1 MTRRCTPA
9 GAPSRACAVSTLSRM
24 AIDRRTKIVAT
35 LGPASD
41 SRERLRALIE
51 AGVDAVRFN
60 LSHGTHEEH
69 SQRAWLVREI
79 AAEVGRPVALIAD
92 LQGPKLR
99 IGELAEPVVLHTGD
113 QIRVCAEEAATDGEL
128 PIAPAVIGDV
138 LEPGHEV
145 LIDDGLVR
153 LRVDEVEGGRATC
166 AVVVGGLVS
175 SHKGVNL
182 PGVPVPIPSLTRK
195 DVADLDWAVETG
207 VDFVALSF
215 IRSPADVRDLRA
227 LLTQAGSHAHVIAK
241 IEKAEAVDV
250 LDDVLAETDAV
261 MVARGDLGVEIGPAL
276 VPLVQKRII
285 HKALERGKPVITAT
299 QMLETMVHSPEPTR
313 AEASD
318 VANAIL
324 DGTSAVMLSGETA
337 VGEYPVE
344 AVAYMDRIAR
354 AVEPSLDYR
363 HELPEAHE
371 NPTIGQAMS
380 NAACDIAEAL
390 QAKAILV
397 PTFTGRTANAVA
409 RLRPRRPIVALTHV
423 DWAMR
428 QLALE
433 WGVTPLLISET
444 ARRRGALAPRGRGG
458 ARRRHRRERRQ
469 RRDHRGNRRQHPRH
483 DERHQGRRRP
493 VAGRR
498 TARPAGELGLDGCE
512 EEAPP
517 AHRWTDR
524 PALVRAGRARARR
537 APLLPAA
544 ARLLRRPLAA
554 ERPSSRPCGSCRGSR
569 PRSRSGCGT
578 RRRTPLSPPRRG
590 RSATSAPAST
600 SSSSRTSRS
609 GGAGSMGSHAAR
621 RGHRR

>member
-1 MTRRCTPA
+1 MP
-9 GAPSRACAVSTLSRM
+9 
-24 AIDRRTKIVAT
+24 IDRRTKIVAT

-41 SRERLRALIE
+41 SRERLRALLE
-51 AGVDAVRFN
+51 AGVNAVRFN
-60 LSHGTHEEH
+60 LSHGTHAEH
-69 SQRAWLVREI
+69 SERAWLVREI
-79 AAEVGRPVALIAD
+79 ASELGRPVALIAD

-113 QIRVCAEEAATDGEL
+113 QIVVCAEEAASDSEL

-138 LEPGHEV
+138 LKEGHEV

-153 LRVDEVEGGRATC
+153 LRVDDVDAGRATC
-166 AVVVGGLVS
+166 AVVVGGVVS

-195 DVADLDWAVETG
+195 DVADLEWAVETG
-207 VDFVALSF
+207 ADFVALSF
-215 IRSPADVRDLRA
+215 VRSPADVRDLRA
-227 LLTQAGSHAHVIAK
+227 LLEQAGSHAHVIAK

-250 LDDVLAETDAV
+250 LDDILTETDAV

-285 HKALERGKPVITAT
+285 QKALERGKPVITAT
-299 QMLETMVHSPEPTR
+299 QMLETMIHSPEPTR

-318 VANAIL
+318 IANAIL

-363 HELPEAHE
+363 HELPQATD

-444 ARRRGALAPRGRGG
+444 SDVEELWRLAVGAA
-458 ARRRHRRERRQ
+458 
-469 RRDHRGNRRQHPRH
+469 H
-483 DERHQGRRRP
+483 DAGIVESGDRVVITAGTAVNIP
-493 VAGRR
+493 GTTNVIKVDVVA
-498 TARPAGELGLDGCE
+498 
-512 EEAPP
+512 
-517 AHRWTDR
+517 
-524 PALVRAGRARARR
+524 
-537 APLLPAA
+537 
-544 ARLLRRPLAA
+544 
-554 ERPSSRPCGSCRGSR
+554 
-569 PRSRSGCGT
+569 
-578 RRRTPLSPPRRG
+578 
-590 RSATSAPAST
+590 
-600 SSSSRTSRS
+600 
-609 GGAGSMGSHAAR
+609 
-621 RGHRR
+621 